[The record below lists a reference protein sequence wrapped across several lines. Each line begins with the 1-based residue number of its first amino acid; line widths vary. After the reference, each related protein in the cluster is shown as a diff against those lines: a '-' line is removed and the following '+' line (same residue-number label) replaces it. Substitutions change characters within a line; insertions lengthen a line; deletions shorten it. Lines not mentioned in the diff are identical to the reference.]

1 MEIPEGGGGLTFPC
15 ENGKSEGVGGPIW
28 NSLRGRGLDIF
39 WNYTFQTK
47 LNFKQNYFSY
57 SLDKAFHSPEFQAKL
72 FFTQNWVGSFY
83 SDSLLILTL
92 LHFIYNFYPFN

>member
-57 SLDKAFHSPEFQAKL
+57 SLDKAVHSPEFQAKL